1 MANSDLLDM
10 PLRIAYSTD
19 IQAQRGKST
28 ASFGIAAIMNLSN
41 QIAFE
46 PIKVLTTC
54 IIMQQYCIIMQDKQ
68 ARQELI
74 KELVEKYPVR
84 TQTELQNR
92 LSQAGVLANQ
102 ATLSRDIKELG
113 LYKTSIEGEQRYV
126 IPETQTTTTTKPITG
141 LSRFVQSVD
150 FSLNTI
156 VLKTDSGAASHVAE
170 YLDTTG
176 LNEILGTIA
185 GDNTIFIVVK
195 ETAKAKDTAE
205 KLKSLFSL

>member
-10 PLRIAYSTD
+10 PLKIPYSTD
-19 IQAQRGKST
+19 FRASKRESS
-28 ASFGIAAIMNLSN
+28 ASFGIAAIMNLRN

-54 IIMQQYCIIMQDKQ
+54 INMQQYCIIMQDKQ

-126 IPETQTTTTTKPITG
+126 IPETQTTTTKPITG
-141 LSRFVQSVD
+141 LSRFVQSVA

>member
-1 MANSDLLDM
+1 
-10 PLRIAYSTD
+10 
-19 IQAQRGKST
+19 
-28 ASFGIAAIMNLSN
+28 
-41 QIAFE
+41 
-46 PIKVLTTC
+46 
-54 IIMQQYCIIMQDKQ
+54 MQDKQ

-126 IPETQTTTTTKPITG
+126 IPETQTTTTKPITG
-141 LSRFVQSVD
+141 LSRFVQSVA